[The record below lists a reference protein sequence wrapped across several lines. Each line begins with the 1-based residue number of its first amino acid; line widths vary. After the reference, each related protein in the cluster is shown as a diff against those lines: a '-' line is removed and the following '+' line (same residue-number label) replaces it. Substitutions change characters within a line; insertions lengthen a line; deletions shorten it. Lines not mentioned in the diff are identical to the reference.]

1 MSGSSPDSWSAKIF
15 TDESSLRQAPGLQAS
30 DPLPLPHRLALLYLA
45 VPFAVWLIGWFEW
58 WVGVPLALLLF
69 VAIAPALRGP
79 WRVRITRA
87 GVGVVLAMLA
97 LVMLLPAGGLFAPE
111 MQDWLAH
118 RGLLLDLGRG
128 DWPTHVTLF
137 GDEEPGPLLRYYLG
151 YHIVPG
157 LGGKWLGASALNWLV
172 PLWTWAGLALLA
184 VLFVRGLRSVGAAL
198 VAAAVGLVLFSG
210 MDALGYLMREGVLE
224 GAERFW
230 ERVRGR
236 QSPVFLITPDSPM
249 FLEYLSFAL
258 QLRNSPHHFLAAGL
272 GAVLLLQLRHAPR
285 FQMMVGVVLV
295 VVAWTSTLVA
305 LGLAPLAACLLWR
318 NRLRRFLTWPNLVA
332 APVLAALLA
341 LYLASAEWQA
351 HGWLLSLYASETQAL
366 RDVLVLYLTEFA
378 LIALLVWAARPAIV
392 RDPFFV
398 GAVLVL
404 LTVPWFWYGDPDF
417 SESILRAPLPAL
429 FVLAYH
435 AARLVADRLPAG
447 ARHVAATPPRRRR
460 IAFGLLL
467 CVLGVGALSAFA
479 EFGNVLRRPGWLPY
493 QHSHLTTAL
502 LSIKDIGQ
510 RIAPDS
516 PPLLRA
522 LLRVPADKGGPKGT
536 LVLQGDYHVYR
547 RGSVFVF
554 VRKVCDVDFE
564 STTRFLV
571 RGVGA
576 GADGLPAPFV
586 RDFPMRPA
594 HLHRGRPCLQWRRLP
609 SAAIARLRLGQS
621 VPGEGVV
628 WESELVFDADGGAS
642 ARNVR
647 QRETFFAARYR
658 ALLDAR
664 VGAPA
669 ARSTFDVH
677 VSGDDLLFTKAPC
690 GAADTA
696 AKFLT
701 HVFPARPEAL
711 PSHRRGHG
719 FDNLDFHFGQR
730 GARVEAGCATAVAL
744 PRYPIQRVRLGQ
756 WRERDGAVLWQADID
771 FEPDDSVINK
781 GIRQ

>member
-1 MSGSSPDSWSAKIF
+1 MPL
-15 TDESSLRQAPGLQAS
+15 TAS
-30 DPLPLPHRLALLYLA
+30 EPLPVPHRLALLYLA

-58 WVGVPLALLLF
+58 WVGAPLALLLF
-69 VAIAPALRGP
+69 LAIAPALRGP
-79 WRVRITRA
+79 WRVRVTRVGA
-87 GVGVVLAMLA
+87 GLAPAMLA

-111 MQDWLAH
+111 TQDWLAH

-137 GDEEPGPLLRYYLG
+137 GDEGPGPLLRYYLG

-157 LGGKWLGASALNWLV
+157 LGGKWLGAAALNWLV

-184 VLFVRGLRSVGAAL
+184 VLFVRGLPSLGAAL

-210 MDALGYLMREGVLE
+210 MDALGYLLREGVLD

-230 ERVRGR
+230 ERLRSR

-249 FLEYLSFAL
+249 FLDYLPFAL
-258 QLRNSPHHFLAAGL
+258 QLRNSPHHFLAAGI
-272 GAVLLLQLRHAPR
+272 GAVLLLQLREAPR
-285 FQMMVGVVLV
+285 FHRVVGVLLV
-295 VVAWTSTLVA
+295 VVACMSTLVA
-305 LGLAPLAACLLWR
+305 LGLAPLAACLLWG

-351 HGWLLSLYASETQAL
+351 RGWLLSLYDSERQAL
-366 RDVLVLYLTEFA
+366 LDVLVLYLTEFA
-378 LIALLVWAARPAIV
+378 LIALLVWWARPALV

-398 GAVLVL
+398 GAVFVL
-404 LTVPWFWYGDPDF
+404 LAIPWFWYGDPDF
-417 SESILRAPLPAL
+417 SESTLRAPLPAL

-435 AARLVADRLPAG
+435 AARLVAARLPAG
-447 ARHVAATPPRRRR
+447 ARHVAATPPRHRG

-479 EFGNVLRRPGWLPY
+479 EVGNVLRRPGWLPY
-493 QHSHLTTAL
+493 QNSHLTTAL
-502 LSIKDIGQ
+502 LSVKDIGQ
-510 RIAPDS
+510 RVAPDPS
-516 PPLLRA
+516 PLLRA
-522 LLRVPADKGGPKGT
+522 LLRTPVRQGGRKGA
-536 LVLQGDYHVYR
+536 LVLQGDYHVYQ

-564 STTRFLV
+564 STTRFLL

-576 GADGLPAPFV
+576 GADGVPAPFV

-594 HLHRGRPCLQWRRLP
+594 HLRRGRPCVQWRRLP

-628 WESELVFDADGGAS
+628 WESELVFDADGGATV
-642 ARNVR
+642 RDVR
-647 QRETFFAARYR
+647 QREAFFAARHR

-669 ARSTFDVH
+669 VRSTFDVH
-677 VSGDDLLFTKAPC
+677 VSGDGLVFNKAPC

-696 AKFLT
+696 AKFLA

-719 FDNLDFHFGQR
+719 FDNLDFHFGRR
-730 GARVEAGCATAVAL
+730 GAHVEAGCATAVAL
-744 PRYPIQRVRLGQ
+744 PEYPIQRVRVGQ
-756 WRERDGAVLWQADID
+756 WRERDGRVLWQADID
-771 FEPDDSVINK
+771 FEPDGSLINK
-781 GIRQ
+781 GVRQ